1 MSDAKNFKRGLQGVL
16 QVPDPSKTSQ
26 RMASLY
32 GSCFPHRAVS
42 RANKH
47 LLAGQSQPHEN
58 THEKKKKKS
67 TPLLFQRGKKKIINL
82 QTEYWKFKYQTAETS
97 WFINCTPYIFHKP
110 IYRRNNKKTAV
121 YNEFVVK
128 VHTEFMWCSA
138 SFYLNWINFF
148 S

>member
-1 MSDAKNFKRGLQGVL
+1 MRKNFKRGLQGVL

-82 QTEYWKFKYQTAETS
+82 QTEY
-97 WFINCTPYIFHKP
+97 
-110 IYRRNNKKTAV
+110 
-121 YNEFVVK
+121 
-128 VHTEFMWCSA
+128 
-138 SFYLNWINFF
+138 
-148 S
+148 